1 MDKTC
6 TAGIDIIK
14 SAFSDC
20 LNILEPAVIP
30 VIQEMHDGPKPEVK
44 FNLHLCKK
52 FVGVLGKRLY
62 ILIYRFIAFFS
73 PQK

>member
-30 VIQEMHDGPKPEVK
+30 VIQDMHDGPEPEVK
-44 FNLHLCKK
+44 FNLHLCKTS
-52 FVGVLGKRLY
+52 VLWG
-62 ILIYRFIAFFS
+62 F
-73 PQK
+73 